1 MPQTAYRQTSA
12 NAAGAPEMLA
22 DYRQVAAALAF
33 MAAQTGR
40 RPGPDDAAR
49 HLGLSPEAFRQL
61 FLRWAGLTPAAFLA
75 VVKQART
82 ARRDAPGFDFAPP
95 RQPRDLAA
103 VAESIASG
111 TWKGGAGQRL
121 VFGFHPSPFGEAL
134 VVSAGPGPAGSG
146 PAGSGLAG
154 LGWVDD
160 KAAPGRAATDG
171 KHGGGRDGA
180 LADMRR
186 RWPKAAFVQDQDAT
200 APLAARAF
208 EPAAWQARD
217 PLRVLLIGTDFEV
230 TVWRE
235 LLAVPVGATTTYST
249 LAARIGRPA
258 AARAVG
264 AAVGKNP
271 ISFVV
276 PCHRALGKSGALTG
290 YHWGLARK
298 QAILGWEAGQCQDR
312 SGIRQQPAP

>member
-1 MPQTAYRQTSA
+1 MPQTAYRLSPA
-12 NAAGAPEMLA
+12 SIADAPGMLA
-22 DYRQVAAALAF
+22 DYRQISAALAF
-33 MAAQTGR
+33 MAAQTGKR
-40 RPGPDDAAR
+40 TGPDEAAR
-49 HLGLSPEAFRQL
+49 HLGLSPDAFRQL
-61 FLRWAGLTPAAFLA
+61 FLRWAGLTPTAFLDA
-75 VVKQART
+75 VKHTRT
-82 ARRDAPGFDFAPP
+82 ARREVPAFDFTPP
-95 RQPRDLAA
+95 RTPRDLA
-103 VAESIASG
+103 VRHESIASDS
-111 TWKGGAGQRL
+111 WSGGDGRRL
-121 VFGFHPSPFGEAL
+121 AYGFHPSPFGEAL
-134 VVSAGPGPAGSG
+134 VVSVDG
-146 PAGSGLAG
+146 GLAG

-160 KAAPGRAATDG
+160 KAGPGRAATDG

-180 LADMRR
+180 LVDMRR
-186 RWPKAAFVQDQDAT
+186 RWPKADFAADQQAT
-200 APLAARAF
+200 AHLARRSF
-208 EPAAWQARD
+208 EPEAWRPDD
-217 PLRVLLIGTDFEV
+217 PLRVMLIGTNFEI

-298 QAILGWEAGQCQDR
+298 QAILGWEAGQCQ
-312 SGIRQQPAP
+312 S